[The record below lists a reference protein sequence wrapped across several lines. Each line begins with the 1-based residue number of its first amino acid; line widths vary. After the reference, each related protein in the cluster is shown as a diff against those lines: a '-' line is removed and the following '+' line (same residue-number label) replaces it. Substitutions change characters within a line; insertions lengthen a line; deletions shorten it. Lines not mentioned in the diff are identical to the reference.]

1 MTPTWRELGT
11 NISQFGTKLRIRVR
25 VGLELNCAI
34 WVWGQVSL
42 ELKLRIRIWNC
53 SSAFEYEINITHW
66 HLELKLVI
74 RVWTSNC
81 VFEFGTKKFRNK
93 IARNIWWSDLAYFWW
108 GFWGD
113 TQKMDVIGRRFTIFR
128 SRYTNLELKSAIDT
142 TWEKV
147 LFWDGLHERY
157 RPGKLDILAWAKMQ
171 HSSYYY
177 TIKHFEHVSLLSTT
191 VTNQS

>member
-1 MTPTWRELGT
+1 MGANQVLKTSLHFNARLGDSMTPTWRELGT

-34 WVWGQVSL
+34 WIWGQVSL

-108 GFWGD
+108 GFWGAPSKW
-113 TQKMDVIGRRFTIFR
+113 TSQAGSSQLW
-128 SRYTNLELKSAIDT
+128 SRYFYLELN
-142 TWEKV
+142 KV
-147 LFWDGLHERY
+147 A
-157 RPGKLDILAWAKMQ
+157 P
-171 HSSYYY
+171 
-177 TIKHFEHVSLLSTT
+177 
-191 VTNQS
+191 